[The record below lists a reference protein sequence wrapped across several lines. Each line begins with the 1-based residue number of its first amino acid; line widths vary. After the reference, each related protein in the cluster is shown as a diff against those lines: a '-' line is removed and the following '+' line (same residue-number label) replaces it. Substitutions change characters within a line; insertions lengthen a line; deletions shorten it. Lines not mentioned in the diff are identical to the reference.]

1 MKSILPS
8 TCLIYP
14 FLYTSDIYPL
24 CQHGL
29 KISPPALLGYYYGS
43 DVRLLQDAD
52 RAIWANFH
60 TEPRL
65 CSARAVQ
72 DRDRAQLGTLGEL
85 QTQDRIIARALL
97 A

>member
-1 MKSILPS
+1 MKSVLLS

-14 FLYTSDIYPL
+14 LYTSDICPL
-24 CQHGL
+24 PLNGL

-72 DRDRAQLGTLGEL
+72 DRDRAHLGTLGEL
-85 QTQDRIIARALL
+85 QTQGGIIARALS

>member
-1 MKSILPS
+1 MKSVLLS
-8 TCLIYP
+8 TCLICP
-14 FLYTSDIYPL
+14 LYTSDICPL
-24 CQHGL
+24 PLNGL

-65 CSARAVQ
+65 CSARAV
-72 DRDRAQLGTLGEL
+72 RDRAQPGTLGEL
-85 QTQDRIIARALL
+85 QTQDGIIARALS

>member
-1 MKSILPS
+1 MKSVLLS

-14 FLYTSDIYPL
+14 LYTSDICPL
-24 CQHGL
+24 PLNGL

-72 DRDRAQLGTLGEL
+72 DRDRAQPGTLGEL
-85 QTQDRIIARALL
+85 QTQDGIIARALS